1 MKTFMNNEG
10 STLSSL
16 PTMEFIRDAN
26 AGFNGSCGCFS
37 LGEKSE
43 KLIQLAM
50 H

>member
-1 MKTFMNNEG
+1 MKSFMNKEG

-16 PTMEFIRDAN
+16 PTMELIRDAN
-26 AGFNGSCGCFS
+26 VRFNGNFGCFS

-43 KLIQLAM
+43 KHIQLAM